1 MAGCSL
7 RVRPCAQPAAQARQV
22 CAAGSR
28 VRALARAPGPAMAFA
43 RPPREGARGLAI
55 SVYNTARLG
64 NQAGLAGNAP
74 SGAAVPC
81 RPVSGPGWAGLVEED
96 DRDEAGRTSGGAA
109 EAGQTSIGAGNVSHR
124 VALAFARPPG
134 DEARGLVISVYIT
147 ARPEDT
153 GGFGGLSAA
162 AA

>member
-1 MAGCSL
+1 M
-7 RVRPCAQPAAQARQV
+7 
-22 CAAGSR
+22 
-28 VRALARAPGPAMAFA
+28 
-43 RPPREGARGLAI
+43 

-124 VALAFARPPG
+124 VSLAFARPPG
-134 DEARGLVISVYIT
+134 DEARGLVNVVISVYIT

-153 GGFGGLSAA
+153 GGLGGLGLIAA